1 MPKKGEYEDLTG
13 RVFGRL
19 TVVELDHI
27 ETIRKNNRNRRHF
40 VWKCMC
46 QCGNV
51 CSVRSTDLKSGH
63 TKSCGCYMVQT
74 RKAGHRTTHGLSKTR
89 LYKIYTS
96 MKTRCYN
103 PADSHYH
110 SYGGRGITI
119 CDEWLNDFSA
129 FYNWAIENGYEPDGA
144 HSIDR
149 IDVDKGYS
157 PANCRFITLHEQQFN
172 KTNTH
177 YIEVQGERI
186 SIAQAAERFGL
197 NPKTIYTR
205 VYRGQV
211 PIREDELCK
220 RLR

>member
-1 MPKKGEYEDLTG
+1 
-13 RVFGRL
+13 
-19 TVVELDHI
+19 
-27 ETIRKNNRNRRHF
+27 
-40 VWKCMC
+40 
-46 QCGNV
+46 
-51 CSVRSTDLKSGH
+51 
-63 TKSCGCYMVQT
+63 MVQT

-129 FYNWAIENGYEPDGA
+129 FYNWAIENGYEPDGE
-144 HSIDR
+144 HTIDR

-157 PANCRFITLHEQQFN
+157 PANCRFITIHDQQFN